1 MSMDDIK
8 LNKHLKDAYGSTLD
22 NLCKFRVVNTHNLTE
37 KRWGKFTEHTE
48 GGIFLREVEGIQEV
62 PKYPFIRDRWIL
74 EHLVTY
80 SHSSIIAKECDVR
93 FGYECLYVFQ
103 DKDGN
108 QLPLNKNAADVV
120 IYFFLNRHNHK
131 RAASEILDAEQKKED
146 AKKERLKDMIGE
158 MLSSPYFMDLVY

>member
-1 MSMDDIK
+1 MDDIL
-8 LNKHLKDAYGSTLD
+8 LNRHLKDAYGTTLD
-22 NLCKFRVVNTHNLTE
+22 GLPKFRVVNTHNLTE
-37 KRWGKFTEHTE
+37 KRFGTFNEHTE
-48 GGIFLREVEGIQEV
+48 GGIFLREVKGIQEV

-80 SHSSIIAKECDVR
+80 NDKSVISKECDVK

-120 IYFFLNRHNHK
+120 VYFFLNRHNHK
-131 RAASEILDAEQKKED
+131 RAAHEILAEEEKKED